1 MAYVRSSDKKI
12 VDEMTPEQIEDFRVR
27 KSLEIFCN
35 SLKKKP
41 FQQNS
46 FIVIDKDGDGII
58 NSQDLLDVMKS
69 LGGNPT
75 EAEVQEMIHEVDEE
89 GKGAINFNEFLKV
102 MAQKLQVA
110 NDEDEDIIE
119 AFKVF
124 DLDRDGFVSVD
135 EMKSVLS
142 SFGLSLPRNEIE
154 DMFASVDV
162 DNDGQLNFEEFAELM
177 KFSSIIALE
186 SEGEPSNPPL
196 SPKKVIFEE

>member
-27 KSLEIFCN
+27 KSLKIFCN
-35 SLKKKP
+35 SLKKP

-154 DMFASVDV
+154 DMFASVDI

-177 KFSSIIALE
+177 KFSSIFALE
-186 SEGEPSNPPL
+186 SEEGEPSNPPL